1 MPSKSAPDTATG
13 IDDTA
18 DRRHAEDALVAKNS
32 AGVEAHAAS
41 RRLLAAGERELQR
54 IVLDMHDGPV
64 QDIFAAVSQLQLL
77 KRQLDNEAA
86 EQRVR
91 QTIAILERALGE
103 IRNFIGACR
112 PPGFER
118 RDLGAILEGLAVQ
131 HETLT
136 NQTIE
141 LTVAADLGDCS
152 LATKIALYRIL
163 QEALANGYRHSGAG
177 KQRVMVE
184 RFGPEIVLTVNDDGS
199 GFDLDRVLA
208 RELDVGVEGGHFGL
222 RGIQD
227 RVTMLGGAFSL
238 RSAPGRGTSL
248 TVALPE

>member
-1 MPSKSAPDTATG
+1 MSSA
-13 IDDTA
+13 A
-18 DRRHAEDALVAKNS
+18 DRESGATTGRKHPEDAS
-32 AGVEAHAAS
+32 ISTAGPEAHAAS

-77 KRQLDNEAA
+77 ERQFHGDAA
-86 EQRVR
+86 GERIR
-91 QTIAILERALGE
+91 QTIGVLERALGE
-103 IRNFIGACR
+103 IRNFIGAFR

-118 RDLGAILEGLAVQ
+118 RDLAAILEGLAVQ

-136 NQTIE
+136 NQTVE

-152 LATKIALYRIL
+152 LAAKIALYRIL

-177 KQRVMVE
+177 KQRVIVE
-184 RFGPEIVLTVNDDGS
+184 RFGPEIVLTVTDDGS
-199 GFDLDRVLA
+199 GFDLERVLA
-208 RELDVGVEGGHFGL
+208 SELDVGVEGGHFGL

-238 RSAPGRGTSL
+238 RSAPGQGTSL
-248 TVALPE
+248 TVALPAQ